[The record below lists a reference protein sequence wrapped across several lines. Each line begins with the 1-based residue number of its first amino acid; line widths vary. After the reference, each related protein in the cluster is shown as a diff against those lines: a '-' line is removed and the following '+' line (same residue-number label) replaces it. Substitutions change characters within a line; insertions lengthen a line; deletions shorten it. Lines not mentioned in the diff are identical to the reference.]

1 MTAEDLPPWSFQ
13 PCSGC
18 GRAVPPAAH
27 DLTCHF
33 FDIRTLIAVAW
44 VANTA
49 TSAYYRELDDR
60 ALRYFNQPSQRLVSD
75 HHRRPPPTRH
85 RSLPPP

>member
-1 MTAEDLPPWSFQ
+1 MTFAEDLPPWSFQ

-18 GRAVPPAAH
+18 GRAVPLAAH

-33 FDIRTLIAVAW
+33 FDIRTRVAVAW
-44 VANTA
+44 ICDDCDMVLDLLGLFTSWETA

-60 ALRYFNQPSQRLVSD
+60 AARYFNQASQ
-75 HHRRPPPTRH
+75 
-85 RSLPPP
+85 